1 MSCGRPH
8 DKDCAEVLENLFLV
22 LDHEMEDANYAEI
35 KQHLD
40 ECAPCLDKYHLEE
53 VVKAL
58 VARSCREPAPPALR
72 ERVRLRIRQ
81 LHVEVTETH
90 RDAGFD
96 PGLDPGFGR

>member
-8 DKDCAEVLENLFLV
+8 DKDCAEVLENLFLF
-22 LDHEMEDANYAEI
+22 LDHEMEDASYAEI
-35 KQHLD
+35 KEHLD
-40 ECAPCLDKYHLEE
+40 ECAPCLAKYHLEE

-81 LHVEVTETH
+81 VHVEVPET
-90 RDAGFD
+90 RPDPGFD
-96 PGLDPGFGR
+96 PRLDPGFGR